1 MRLAAQFRPDTE
13 VGVTAGSSPSR
24 AATVTAGRP
33 GADRALPSPDQA
45 LCPAGHSR
53 PQTEPLLPQAEP
65 CLSSAES
72 CLPSAESCLPSAE
85 SCLPSAARG
94 LRADATRNRV
104 AILTAARQV
113 FAEQGLRAPLEEIAR
128 RAGVGIATLYRRF
141 PTRERLVAAALIEK
155 ITQFEKAASQA
166 LAEPDPWDGFAGLVR
181 RICELQADDRGLSDL
196 LSMTLPASEEVEQLR
211 AKAHGHV
218 AELVARAK
226 ASGRLRPDFAAEDLL
241 LVLIA
246 NSAVA
251 RVTGPDGPDA
261 WQRFVGLM
269 LDAFQYAGGAG
280 LPPAPTTGQMTQAM
294 ARLAADR
301 GCGAAPAKIL

>member
-1 MRLAAQFRPDTE
+1 MRLSAQFRPDTE
-13 VGVTAGSSPSR
+13 AGVTPGTVPAG
-24 AATVTAGRP
+24 AATATAVRP
-33 GADRALPSPDQA
+33 AADLPRPDPDQA
-45 LCPAGHSR
+45 LSAARHSL
-53 PQTEPLLPQAEP
+53 PQTEPCLPQAEP
-65 CLSSAES
+65 CLPQSEPG
-72 CLPSAESCLPSAE
+72 LPPT
-85 SCLPSAARG
+85 ARG

-155 ITQFEKAASQA
+155 ITQFEKAAGQA

-181 RICELQADDRGLSDL
+181 RICELQANDRGLSDL
-196 LSMTLPASEEVEQLR
+196 LSMTLPASEEVEELR

-218 AELVARAK
+218 DELVARAK
-226 ASGRLRPDFAAEDLL
+226 AAGRLRPDFAAEDLL
-241 LVLIA
+241 LMLIA
-246 NSAVA
+246 NAAVA
-251 RVTGPDGPDA
+251 HITGPDAPDA

-269 LDAFQYAGGAG
+269 LDAFQYTGSAD

-301 GCGAAPAKIL
+301 GCGAASAQIL

>member
-1 MRLAAQFRPDTE
+1 MRLTAQFRPDTK
-13 VGVTAGSSPSR
+13 VGVTPGSSPAG
-24 AATVTAGRP
+24 AATVTAERP
-33 GADRALPSPDQA
+33 AADRPLPDQGQA
-45 LCPAGHSR
+45 LSGPGCSLPQTDPMLS
-53 PQTEPLLPQAEP
+53 QTEPGLPQT
-65 CLSSAES
+65 
-72 CLPSAESCLPSAE
+72 
-85 SCLPSAARG
+85 ARG

-155 ITQFEKAASQA
+155 ITQFELAASQA

-181 RICELQADDRGLSDL
+181 RICELQANDRGLSDL

-211 AKAHGHV
+211 AAAHGHV

-226 ASGRLRPDFAAEDLL
+226 AAGRLRPDFAAEDLL
-241 LVLIA
+241 LMLIA
-246 NSAVA
+246 NAAVA
-251 RVTGPDGPDA
+251 HITGPDGPDA

-269 LDAFQYAGGAG
+269 LDAFQYTGSAD
-280 LPPAPTTGQMTQAM
+280 LPPAPTKGQMTRAM

-301 GCGAAPAKIL
+301 GCGAASAQIL

>member
-1 MRLAAQFRPDTE
+1 ML
-13 VGVTAGSSPSR
+13 
-24 AATVTAGRP
+24 
-33 GADRALPSPDQA
+33 
-45 LCPAGHSR
+45 
-53 PQTEPLLPQAEP
+53 PQTEPG
-65 CLSSAES
+65 C
-72 CLPSAESCLPSAE
+72 PSAG
-85 SCLPSAARG
+85 RG

-155 ITQFEKAASQA
+155 ITQFETAASQA

-211 AKAHGHV
+211 AKAHAHV

-246 NSAVA
+246 NAAVA
-251 RVTGPDGPDA
+251 HVTGPDAPDA
-261 WQRFVGLM
+261 WRRFVGLM
-269 LDAFQYAGGAG
+269 LDAFQYTGSAD

-301 GCGAAPAKIL
+301 GCGAAPAQIL

>member
-1 MRLAAQFRPDTE
+1 MRLSAQFRPDTE
-13 VGVTAGSSPSR
+13 AGVTPGTVPAG
-24 AATVTAGRP
+24 AATATAVRP
-33 GADRALPSPDQA
+33 AADLPLPDQDQSLA
-45 LCPAGHSR
+45 PER
-53 PQTEPLLPQAEP
+53 QRLPQAEP
-65 CLSSAES
+65 CPQQAEPG
-72 CLPSAESCLPSAE
+72 LAAG
-85 SCLPSAARG
+85 ARG

-155 ITQFEKAASQA
+155 LTQFELAASQA
-166 LAEPDPWDGFAGLVR
+166 VAEPDPWDGFAGLVR
-181 RICELQADDRGLSDL
+181 RICELQANDRGLSDL

-211 AKAHGHV
+211 AEAHAHV

-226 ASGRLRPDFAAEDLL
+226 AAGRLRPDFVAEDLL
-241 LVLIA
+241 LMLIA
-246 NSAVA
+246 NAAVTH
-251 RVTGPDGPDA
+251 VTGPDAPDA

-269 LDAFQYAGGAG
+269 LDAFQHTGAAG
-280 LPPAPTTGQMTQAM
+280 LPPAPTKGQMTQAM

-301 GCGAAPAKIL
+301 GCGAASAPIL

>member
-1 MRLAAQFRPDTE
+1 MTRGTVP
-13 VGVTAGSSPSR
+13 AG
-24 AATVTAGRP
+24 AATVTAVRP
-33 GADRALPSPDQA
+33 AADRPLPDEDQSVV
-45 LCPAGHSR
+45 PAS
-53 PQTEPLLPQAEP
+53 QSLPQAEP
-65 CLSSAES
+65 GPQQAEPG
-72 CLPSAESCLPSAE
+72 LAPT
-85 SCLPSAARG
+85 ARG

-155 ITQFEKAASQA
+155 LTQFEMAASQA

-181 RICELQADDRGLSDL
+181 RICELQANDRGLSDL

-211 AKAHGHV
+211 AEAHAHV

-226 ASGRLRPDFAAEDLL
+226 AAGRLRPDFVAEDLL
-241 LVLIA
+241 LMLIA
-246 NSAVA
+246 NAAVA
-251 RVTGPDGPDA
+251 HVTGPEAPDA

-269 LDAFQYAGGAG
+269 LDAFQYTGSSG
-280 LPPAPTTGQMTQAM
+280 LPPAPTKGQMTQAM

-301 GCGAAPAKIL
+301 GCGAASAQIL

>member
-1 MRLAAQFRPDTE
+1 
-13 VGVTAGSSPSR
+13 VTPGSSPSR
-24 AATVTAGRP
+24 AVTVTAERP
-33 GADRALPSPDQA
+33 AADRPLPGPDQA
-45 LCPAGHSR
+45 LSPAGHSV
-53 PQTEPLLPQAEP
+53 PQTEPMLPQTEP
-65 CLSSAES
+65 MLPPTESSLS
-72 CLPSAESCLPSAE
+72 P
-85 SCLPSAARG
+85 AARG

-155 ITQFEKAASQA
+155 ITQFEMAASLA

-251 RVTGPDGPDA
+251 HVTGPDAPDA
-261 WQRFVGLM
+261 WRRFVELI
-269 LDAFQYAGGAG
+269 LDAFQYTGGAE
-280 LPPAPTTGQMTQAM
+280 LPPAPTTDQMTQAM

-301 GCGAAPAKIL
+301 GCGAAPTQIL

>member
-1 MRLAAQFRPDTE
+1 
-13 VGVTAGSSPSR
+13 VTPGSSPSR
-24 AATVTAGRP
+24 TATVTADRP
-33 GADRALPSPDQA
+33 AAERPLPGSDQA
-45 LCPAGHSR
+45 LSPAGHSL
-53 PQTEPLLPQAEP
+53 PPTEPVLPETDLGLPPTNLGLPPTEP
-65 CLSSAES
+65 G
-72 CLPSAESCLPSAE
+72 LPA
-85 SCLPSAARG
+85 AARG

-155 ITQFEKAASQA
+155 ITQFEMAASLA

-226 ASGRLRPDFAAEDLL
+226 GSGRLRPDFAAEDLL
-241 LVLIA
+241 LMLIA
-246 NSAVA
+246 NAAVA
-251 RVTGPDGPDA
+251 HVTGPDAPDA
-261 WQRFVGLM
+261 WRRFVGLM
-269 LDAFQYAGGAG
+269 LDAFQYTGGD
-280 LPPAPTTGQMTQAM
+280 LPPAPTKGQMTQAM

-301 GCGAAPAKIL
+301 GCGAAPAQIL

>member
-1 MRLAAQFRPDTE
+1 MRLSAQFRPDTE
-13 VGVTAGSSPSR
+13 AGVTPGTVPAG
-24 AATVTAGRP
+24 AATATAVRP
-33 GADRALPSPDQA
+33 AADLPLPDPDQA
-45 LCPAGHSR
+45 LCTATHS
-53 PQTEPLLPQAEP
+53 LPQAEP
-65 CLSSAES
+65 MLPQSEP
-72 CLPSAESCLPSAE
+72 CLPPT
-85 SCLPSAARG
+85 ARG

-155 ITQFEKAASQA
+155 ITQFEKAAGQA

-181 RICELQADDRGLSDL
+181 RICELQANDRGLSDL

-218 AELVARAK
+218 DELVARAK
-226 ASGRLRPDFAAEDLL
+226 AAGRLRPDFAAEDLM

-251 RVTGPDGPDA
+251 HVTGPDAPDA

-269 LDAFQYAGGAG
+269 LDAFQYTGSAG

-301 GCGAAPAKIL
+301 GCGAAPTKIL

>member
-1 MRLAAQFRPDTE
+1 
-13 VGVTAGSSPSR
+13 VTRGTVPAG
-24 AATVTAGRP
+24 AATVTAVRP
-33 GADRALPSPDQA
+33 AADRPLPDEDQSVV
-45 LCPAGHSR
+45 PAS
-53 PQTEPLLPQAEP
+53 QSLPQAEP
-65 CLSSAES
+65 GPQQAEPG
-72 CLPSAESCLPSAE
+72 LAPT
-85 SCLPSAARG
+85 ARG

-155 ITQFEKAASQA
+155 LTQFEMAASQA

-181 RICELQADDRGLSDL
+181 RICELQANDRGLSDL

-211 AKAHGHV
+211 AEAHAHV

-226 ASGRLRPDFAAEDLL
+226 AAGRLRPDFVAEDLL
-241 LVLIA
+241 LMLIA
-246 NSAVA
+246 NAAVA
-251 RVTGPDGPDA
+251 HVTGPEAPDA

-269 LDAFQYAGGAG
+269 LDAFQYTGSSG
-280 LPPAPTTGQMTQAM
+280 LPPAPTKGQMTQAM

-301 GCGAAPAKIL
+301 GCGAASAQIL